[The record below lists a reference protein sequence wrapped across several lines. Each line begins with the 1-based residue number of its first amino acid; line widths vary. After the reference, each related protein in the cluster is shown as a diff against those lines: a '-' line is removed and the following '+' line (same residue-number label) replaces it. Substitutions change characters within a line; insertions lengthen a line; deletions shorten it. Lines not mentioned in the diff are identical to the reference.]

1 MEKIAVFINDAEHAR
16 HLLQPMLRDAG
27 PTHWVLVACAPTLTR
42 HIGRWVSH
50 SARQQWLERWSSEL
64 FAQLE
69 PELRTAPGSQ
79 VEKILARRPLVQV
92 SQRITGRLGVVRLLD
107 ARRPQVGRVDEPISA
122 GQPDGGASRWAG
134 PVAVTTGLAAMLTLA
149 D

>member
-16 HLLQPMLRDAG
+16 HLLQPMLGQAA

-50 SARQQWLERWSSEL
+50 AARQQWLERWSAEL
-64 FAQLE
+64 FAQIE
-69 PELRTAPGSQ
+69 PELRRAAGSQ
-79 VEKILARRPLVQV
+79 VEKLLARKPLIEV
-92 SQRITGRLGVVRLLD
+92 SRRLSGRLGPVRLLD
-107 ARRPQVGRVDEPISA
+107 ARRPNVGRVDEPISDDQPA
-122 GQPDGGASRWAG
+122 GAASRWAG
-134 PVAVTTGLAAMLTLA
+134 PVAATTGLAAMLTLA